1 MLANTFAGEVDEAEK
16 AVTRLKAAFGE
27 TIIGDLA
34 KKAFEALGGAANYV
48 ASSIE
53 RATKAERARKAGGGT
68 PEQQE
73 LLARERLL
81 VVSDNLKTL
90 WTDYYRL
97 KAQGETSATAAVKNT
112 INGLEEEKDN
122 LGSVDWKVEE

>member
-1 MLANTFAGEVDEAEK
+1 MDEAEK